1 MMDFRKEVEEKSV
14 DDMLKREVLNEDS
27 KGNEN

>member
-1 MMDFRKEVEEKSV
+1 MLDFRKAVEEKSV